1 MSNKKTLL
9 KYIDLYR
16 KHDMNGTEFLK
27 IIKLGLL
34 PNNIN
39 IAKKIDIKIKRLFD
53 SPPILEELNVS

>member
-1 MSNKKTLL
+1 
-9 KYIDLYR
+9 
-16 KHDMNGTEFLK
+16 MNGTEFLK